1 MNDIRFSKEETE
13 KVINKLYT
21 EKGIKVIEYNDDQLY
36 DRINKIT
43 DEVHEEV
50 KDLGLDKMDIL
61 YKIEERVRP
70 MLLKEYPGVSLL
82 CEISTGQILL
92 FQKCNDT
99 DTPVNSNRLN

>member
-1 MNDIRFSKEETE
+1 MNNLRFSKEETE

-21 EKGIKVIEYNDDQLY
+21 EKGIKVIEYNDDHLY
-36 DRINKIT
+36 DRINKIV
-43 DEVHEEV
+43 DELYEEV

-61 YKIEERVRP
+61 YNKITKRVRP

-92 FQKCNDT
+92 FQKYNDT
-99 DTPVNSNRLN
+99 SVNSNRLS